1 MAPLANRPLPASGEK
16 GRKGRLGT
24 SQQRAK
30 CDSPAACGE
39 RSDSERSEGIRV
51 RGRSREPELVD
62 KPPHPICFAS
72 PWLRSQIDLS
82 PQAGRGGASGALPS
96 PSSEPYAIA
105 LPRAGRGRIPSAA
118 KESG

>member
-1 MAPLANRPLPASGEK
+1 MREQDAPPPPPDIAALI
-16 GRKGRLGT
+16 
-24 SQQRAK
+24 RATN
-30 CDSPAACGE
+30 CGE

-82 PQAGRGGASGALPS
+82 PQAGRGGASGALPP

>member
-1 MAPLANRPLPASGEK
+1 MREQDAPPPPPDIAALI
-16 GRKGRLGT
+16 
-24 SQQRAK
+24 RATN
-30 CDSPAACGE
+30 CGE

-51 RGRSREPELVD
+51 RGRSREPEPVD
-62 KPPHPICFAS
+62 KPPHPFCFAS

-105 LPRAGRGRIPSAA
+105 LARAGEGLWPGAGREP
-118 KESG
+118 GGGG